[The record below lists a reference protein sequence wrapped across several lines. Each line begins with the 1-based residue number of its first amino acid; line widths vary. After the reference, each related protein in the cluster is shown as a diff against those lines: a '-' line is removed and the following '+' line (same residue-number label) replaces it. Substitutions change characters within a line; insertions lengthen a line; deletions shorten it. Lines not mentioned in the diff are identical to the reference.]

1 MFFSFSPKHRSY
13 ELIAFFLFISV
24 MGIILLLA
32 PRPDL
37 FTPLPPFENDLLKW
51 FSRSAGEYLFILT
64 LAILCSIPII
74 QRLSI
79 KKILS
84 LYMQF
89 GILLV
94 LSFMLKSGVKA
105 ITEIPRPYTQT
116 LVQVDLVDSTEDF
129 YSLDENSKQA
139 LISHVENKVSPA
151 RIEQWRASTNYS
163 FPSGHTIFAA
173 ICVLFWGGFLLR
185 NKHYILTAAVITWG
199 VGVGFSRVWLG
210 MHWPTD
216 LMASIISASI
226 LILCVPT
233 INLEKEPI
241 EKTKLTP

>member
-1 MFFSFSPKHRSY
+1 MFFSFSPKHRTY
-13 ELIAFFLFISV
+13 ELITFILFISI
-24 MGIILLLA
+24 MGTILLLS

-37 FTPLPPFENDLLKW
+37 FAVLPPFENELLKW
-51 FSRSAGEYLFILT
+51 FSRSAGEYMFIFT
-64 LAILCSIPII
+64 LAILCSPPIF
-74 QRLSI
+74 QRLPK

-84 LYMQF
+84 LYIQF
-89 GILLV
+89 GILLI

-105 ITEIPRPYTQT
+105 ITEIPRPYTQS
-116 LVQVDLVDSTEDF
+116 LVQVDIVDSTDRF
-129 YSLDENSKQA
+129 YSLNENNKQA
-139 LISHVENKVSPA
+139 LITQVENRVSPA

-185 NKHYILTAAVITWG
+185 HKHYVLTAAVITWG
-199 VGVGFSRVWLG
+199 VGVGFSRIWLG

-233 INLEKEPI
+233 INLEKVPI
-241 EKTKLTP
+241 EKN

>member
-1 MFFSFSPKHRSY
+1 MFFSFSPKHRIY

-24 MGIILLLA
+24 MGTILLLTPA
-32 PRPDL
+32 PDL
-37 FTPLPPFENDLLKW
+37 FASLPPFENELLKW
-51 FSRSAGEYLFILT
+51 LSRSAGEYLFILT

-79 KKILS
+79 KKTLS
-84 LYMQF
+84 LYLQF

-105 ITEIPRPYTQT
+105 ITEIPRPYTQA
-116 LVQVDLVDSTEDF
+116 LVQVDLVDSTERF
-129 YSLDENSKQA
+129 YSLDEDSKQA
-139 LISHVENKVSPA
+139 LISHTENRVSPA

-185 NKHYILTAAVITWG
+185 HKHYLLTTAVITWG
-199 VGVGFSRVWLG
+199 VGVGFSRIWLG
-210 MHWPTD
+210 MHWPLD
-216 LMASIISASI
+216 LIASIISASV

-233 INLEKEPI
+233 ICLEKAPNSEN
-241 EKTKLTP
+241 

>member
-1 MFFSFSPKHRSY
+1 MFFSFSPKHRTY
-13 ELIAFFLFISV
+13 ELITFFLFISI
-24 MGIILLLA
+24 MGTILLLS

-37 FTPLPPFENDLLKW
+37 FAALPPFENDLLKW
-51 FSRSAGEYLFILT
+51 FSRSAGEYMFIIT
-64 LAILCSIPII
+64 LAILCSIPIF
-74 QRLSI
+74 QRLP
-79 KKILS
+79 KKKTLS
-84 LYMQF
+84 LYIQF
-89 GILLV
+89 GILLI

-105 ITEIPRPYTQT
+105 ITEIPRPYTQA
-116 LVQVDLVDSTEDF
+116 LVQVDIVDSTDRF
-129 YSLDENSKQA
+129 YSLNEDNKQA
-139 LISHVENKVSPA
+139 LITQVENRVSPA

-185 NKHYILTAAVITWG
+185 QKHYALTAIVITWG
-199 VGVGFSRVWLG
+199 VGVGFSRIWLG

-241 EKTKLTP
+241 EKN